1 VGSAAADRRLVAARV
16 LFLVGV
22 FAMVAGDWPAFG
34 APPANRV
41 IRWAAM
47 VGPWLYLLFLA
58 LSFAL
63 LAWTRRWR
71 APAGIAALIRP
82 VGTLALAFL
91 VSAVFSQ
98 APALS
103 WVAVACFV
111 VVLAFGLTAAWFLD
125 DDRAPG
131 LLSLALTAAVVVLA
145 TRVVGWRLSEGLS
158 APAFHV
164 PNNAWLGKLQIAWV
178 LNLVAP
184 FLFAGFLGERRLAL
198 AAFYGSAWLA
208 SGAAVHVLYSRAGS
222 LVFAVTTLLVCA
234 LNAGRWR
241 RWLTVLG
248 ALVLLVGVI
257 VLSGGLAMSRSVAAS
272 LARPDRDAGIRM
284 RTEVWR
290 ETVRMIRDRPLTG
303 VGLGTYDDVA
313 YSRYGTSGDR
323 HFFRN
328 GWHAHNLLLHL
339 AAETG
344 ALGVVAWGYFWVVVV
359 GLLWRQWRSG
369 EPTQKLAASAGLGLA
384 AAFFVLSMT
393 EVLVAMRVHASL
405 RMNLTLTLLVVYGVR
420 SAGAGPAPEPR

>member
-1 VGSAAADRRLVAARV
+1 MGPVGADRRLVAARG

-22 FAMVAGDWPAFG
+22 YAMVAGDWAAFG
-34 APPANRV
+34 PPPANRV

-47 VGPWLYLLFLA
+47 VGPWLYLLFVA

-63 LAWTRRWR
+63 LAWTRRWQ
-71 APAGIAALIRP
+71 APAGIAALSRP
-82 VGTLALAFL
+82 VGALALAFL
-91 VSAVFSQ
+91 ASAVFSQ
-98 APALS
+98 VPVLS

-111 VVLAFGLTAAWFLD
+111 VVLAFGLAVAWFLD
-125 DDRAPG
+125 DEPAPG
-131 LLSLALTAAVVVLA
+131 LLSLALAAAVVVLA

-158 APAFHV
+158 APALHV
-164 PNNAWLGKLQIAWV
+164 LNNAWLGKLQIAWV

-184 FLFAGFLGERRLAL
+184 FLFAGFLGERRLAR

-208 SGAAVHVLYSRAGS
+208 SGAAVHVLYSRAAT
-222 LVFAVTTLLVCA
+222 LAFAVTTLLLCA

-248 ALVLLVGVI
+248 ALVLLVGVV
-257 VLSGGLAMSRSVAAS
+257 VLSGGLAMSRSVVAS
-272 LARPDRDAGIRM
+272 LARPDRDAGMGM

-290 ETVRMIRDRPLTG
+290 ETLRMIRDRPLTG
-303 VGLGTYDDVA
+303 IGLGTYDDVA
-313 YSRYGTSGDR
+313 YSRYGTAGDR

-344 ALGVVAWGYFWVVVV
+344 ALGVVAWGYFWLVVV
-359 GLLWRQWRSG
+359 GLLWRRRRSG
-369 EPTQKLAASAGLGLA
+369 EPTQQLAASAGLGLA

-405 RMNLTLTLLVVYGVR
+405 RMNLTLALLVVFGVQC
-420 SAGAGPAPEPR
+420 AGASRGREPR